1 MQPRRNLEVL
11 LVHKLAILRD
21 LGALNLALLLH
32 LTQTDPFLHPRGS
45 QVLADLGKGILSLAE
60 ALEERAIV
68 DGVKEDVVV
77 GSDGGRERERWG

>member
-21 LGALNLALLLH
+21 LGALILALLLH
-32 LTQTDPFLHPRGS
+32 LTETDPFLHR
-45 QVLADLGKGILSLAE
+45 QVLADLGEGILGLAE
-60 ALEERAIV
+60 ALEERAVV